1 MLEASLHDNCCQIDI
16 NSLTVT
22 KWLLSKQATSEA
34 NGFFSSS
41 RLFFLNAVWPKV
53 SQ

>member
-22 KWLLSKQATSEA
+22 NMVTEKTS
-34 NGFFSSS
+34 N
-41 RLFFLNAVWPKV
+41 L
-53 SQ
+53 